1 VSTTEPLIIMAQKR
15 SKSSVR
21 FPADASW
28 RRNNMSRLLYTAN
41 WLFDARILDHVNENG
56 FPRLRM
62 AHLHVPRNLDF
73 EGTRITELAI
83 RAEMS
88 KQSMGELVDQC
99 EKMGLVERAPHEADG
114 RSKLIRFTPEG
125 KRLIEVV
132 ERALASAEHEMLAL
146 VGHKRMEEIVFGL
159 MAYCDRR
166 SSSPRR
172 RGTKSMPRAVVKE
185 TGRPSSNTPRASRPT
200 D

>member
-1 VSTTEPLIIMAQKR
+1 
-15 SKSSVR
+15 
-21 FPADASW
+21 
-28 RRNNMSRLLYTAN
+28 MSRLLYTAN
-41 WLFDARILDHVNENG
+41 WLFDARILEHVNENG
-56 FPRLRM
+56 FPGLRM

-99 EKMGLVERAPHEADG
+99 EKMGLVERAPHEEDG

-132 ERALASAEHEMLAL
+132 ERALAAAEREMVAL

-159 MAYCDRR
+159 MAYCERR
-166 SSSPRR
+166 SSLPRR
-172 RGTKSMPRAVVKE
+172 RSTKPTPRAAVKE
-185 TGRPSSNTPRASRPT
+185 TDGPTSNTPRPSRPT

>member
-1 VSTTEPLIIMAQKR
+1 MAQKR
-15 SKSSVR
+15 SKSTVR

-41 WLFDARILDHVNENG
+41 WLFDARILEYVNENG
-56 FPRLRM
+56 FSGLRM
-62 AHLHVPRNLDF
+62 AHLHVPRNLDM

-99 EKMGLVERAPHEADG
+99 EKMGLVERAPYAEDG
-114 RSKLIRFTPEG
+114 RSKLIRLTSEG

-132 ERALASAEHEMLAL
+132 ERALASAEREMLAL
-146 VGHKRMEEIVFGL
+146 VGERRMEEIVFGL
-159 MAYCDRR
+159 MAYCERR
-166 SSSPRR
+166 SSSAR
-172 RGTKSMPRAVVKE
+172 RGRTTKAISRTAGTADARRQRMGP
-185 TGRPSSNTPRASRPT
+185 TSN
-200 D
+200 

>member
-1 VSTTEPLIIMAQKR
+1 MTQKR

-28 RRNNMSRLLYTAN
+28 RRNNISRLLYTAN
-41 WLFDARILDHVNENG
+41 WLFDARILEHVNENG
-56 FPRLRM
+56 FPGLRM
-62 AHLHVPRNLDF
+62 AHLHVPRNLDL
-73 EGTRITELAI
+73 EGTRVTELAI

-99 EKMGLVERAPHEADG
+99 EKMGLVERAPHAEDG

-125 KRLIEVV
+125 RRLIEVV
-132 ERALASAEHEMLAL
+132 ERALASAEREMLAL
-146 VGHKRMEEIVFGL
+146 VGRKRMEEIVFGL
-159 MAYCDRR
+159 MAYCERR
-166 SSSPRR
+166 TSSPRR
-172 RGTKSMPRAVVKE
+172 RGVKPIQRATFKK
-185 TGRPSSNTPRASRPT
+185 TDGPSSNAPRSSKST

>member
-1 VSTTEPLIIMAQKR
+1 MAQKR

-28 RRNNMSRLLYTAN
+28 RRNNMSRLLHTAN
-41 WLFDARILDHVNENG
+41 WLFDARILEYVNENG
-56 FPRLRM
+56 FPGLRM

-99 EKMGLVERAPHEADG
+99 EAMGLVERAPYAEDA
-114 RSKLIRFTPEG
+114 RSKLIQFTTEG

-132 ERALASAEHEMLAL
+132 ERALASAEREMLAL
-146 VGHKRMEEIVFGL
+146 VGERRMEEIVFGL
-159 MAYCDRR
+159 MAYCERR
-166 SSSPRR
+166 SSSAR
-172 RGTKSMPRAVVKE
+172 RGRMTKVPSRAA
-185 TGRPSSNTPRASRPT
+185 RAT
-200 D
+200 DVRHQRADRTSKLAD